1 MSAPTYDPENP
12 PRPSRSLEGRVAI
25 VTGAGSRANGIGN
38 GRAASVLLAEAGAKV
53 VCVDL
58 NISWAEITVNMIA
71 REFGEKAIA
80 VEADVS
86 KEDDCKRIVDTAL
99 ATYGRLDILINN
111 VGVGGPEG
119 TAVEVDPVKWAKGLE
134 INVTSMVL
142 MSKFAIPA
150 MCKNERDEI
159 SGRGAIVNISSVA
172 GMVGGTP
179 MLLYPTSKGAIVN
192 MTRAMAFH
200 HAPQGIRV
208 NCVCPGKQR
217 LCIAAP
223 FLIELCSFQGVLYT
237 PMVYSHPMS
246 TEVREM
252 RRNRS
257 LLKTEGNGWDTG
269 AAVRFLASDEARWIT
284 GVILPV
290 DAGATAAI
298 VGQGKQISST
308 LPSGEEGSN

>member
-1 MSAPTYDPENP
+1 MSAPTYDPESP

-208 NCVCPGKQR
+208 NCVCPG
-217 LCIAAP
+217 
-223 FLIELCSFQGVLYT
+223 VLYT

>member
-159 SGRGAIVNISSVA
+159 SGCGAIVNISSVA

-208 NCVCPGKQR
+208 NCVCP
-217 LCIAAP
+217 
-223 FLIELCSFQGVLYT
+223 GVLYT

-284 GVILPV
+284 GIILPV

>member
-58 NISWAEITVNMIA
+58 NISWAEITVKMIA

-208 NCVCPGKQR
+208 NCVCPG
-217 LCIAAP
+217 
-223 FLIELCSFQGVLYT
+223 VLYT